1 MYYYLYMG
9 QNVKVIVIWIAV
21 GTVAWLSA
29 GVIAL
34 AMGAE
39 SKVIWTC
46 VMGAVLG
53 VTGIRY
59 TIRRAKRSGI

>member
-1 MYYYLYMG
+1 MG

-34 AMGAE
+34 AIGAE

-59 TIRRAKRSGI
+59 TIRRGKRSGI

>member
-1 MYYYLYMG
+1 MG